1 MLCVGIESV
10 FSKIG
15 CDNTTITELLGGHAG
30 VTESTMLQYLGL
42 IEQRT
47 NELLQLQVFLQVKVS
62 PNISKSALDIIRI
75 KECVSLF
82 SLN

>member
-1 MLCVGIESV
+1 M

-15 CDNTTITELLGGHAG
+15 CDNTTIMELLGGHAG

-62 PNISKSALDIIRI
+62 PNISKSALDIIWI